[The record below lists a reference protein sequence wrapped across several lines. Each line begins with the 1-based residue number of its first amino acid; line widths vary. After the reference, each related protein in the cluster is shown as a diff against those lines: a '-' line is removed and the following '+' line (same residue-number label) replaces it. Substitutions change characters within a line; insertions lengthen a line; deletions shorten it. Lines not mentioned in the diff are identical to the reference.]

1 MKRLLLI
8 LIAAFSL
15 VCHAQDVGVG
25 MEISGFRVP
34 DYDKDGKMRAQLFG
48 EHAKILENSEAEIT
62 NIKIELY
69 KDGVVAL
76 TVFSPHC
83 FYSTERNEA
92 YSDAQVM
99 IEMGSMT
106 LVGRGFVWSA
116 KGSRFEILNDAKIVV
131 VDAAKQLKELK
142 SKL

>member
-8 LIAAFSL
+8 LIATLAL
-15 VCHAQDVGVG
+15 VCPAQDVGVG

-34 DYDKDGKMRAQLFG
+34 DYDKDGNMRAQLFG

-69 KDGVVAL
+69 KDGAVAM

-92 YSDAQVM
+92 YSDARVM
-99 IEMGSMT
+99 IEMGPMT
-106 LVGRGFVWSA
+106 LVGRGFIWSA
-116 KGSRFEILNDAKIVV
+116 KGGSFEILNDAKIVV
-131 VDAAKQLKELK
+131 KDATKQLKDLE